1 MGALKGTI
9 SYSKLFLRGE
19 GPKVVDED
27 LVDRVAL
34 RAFRPLDASEDD
46 EQRAGWVAIDNPFD
60 FVIDRTKILY
70 GPYLN
75 LGLRVDRWRIPAP
88 LFKAHFAEAERA
100 HLAERGREKLSRRE
114 KDELRTFVQKRLR
127 KMLVPS
133 MKVVDMSWNLDTGVI
148 RFWSNAPAMHDILG
162 EIFEASFRMSF
173 VPESP
178 YTAGA
183 ALGLSDA
190 ELDAFDRLDPAI
202 FHVEPQQAGG

>member
-1 MGALKGTI
+1 
-9 SYSKLFLRGE
+9 
-19 GPKVVDED
+19 
-27 LVDRVAL
+27 
-34 RAFRPLDASEDD
+34 
-46 EQRAGWVAIDNPFD
+46 
-60 FVIDRTKILY
+60 
-70 GPYLN
+70 
-75 LGLRVDRWRIPAP
+75 
-88 LFKAHFAEAERA
+88 
-100 HLAERGREKLSRRE
+100 
-114 KDELRTFVQKRLR
+114 
-127 KMLVPS
+127 
-133 MKVVDMSWNLDTGVI
+133 MSWNLDTGVI